1 MVFQWV
7 VLPFLQLF
15 WHVCCHSQDRTLGKW
30 RKCCDFFWF
39 IFFSIELIIQWPW
52 KNDQKL
58 LEVWH
63 ASKEPFPSFSYRRC
77 AWSMHSLTLTPGVA
91 RREGQ
96 EGKAREAKL
105 MKWWSRK
112 LLSIPTNNVHNEN
125 FRTYPVRVWKLS
137 FLHHVFM
144 QNLRQSW
151 LETRESCP
159 LSSEG
164 FITGPN

>member
-1 MVFQWV
+1 MSSFAISSA
-7 VLPFLQLF
+7 VLTCMLSFTRQNP
-15 WHVCCHSQDRTLGKW
+15 GKMKEVLW
-30 RKCCDFFWF
+30 FYF
-39 IFFSIELIIQWPW
+39 IFFLNWTNHPVAL

-77 AWSMHSLTLTPGVA
+77 ARSMHSLALTPGVG
-91 RREGQ
+91 RREEQ

-105 MKWWSRK
+105 MKWWSRN
-112 LLSIPTNNVHNEN
+112 LLGISTNNVHNEN
-125 FRTYPVRVWKLS
+125 FRAYPVRVWKWS